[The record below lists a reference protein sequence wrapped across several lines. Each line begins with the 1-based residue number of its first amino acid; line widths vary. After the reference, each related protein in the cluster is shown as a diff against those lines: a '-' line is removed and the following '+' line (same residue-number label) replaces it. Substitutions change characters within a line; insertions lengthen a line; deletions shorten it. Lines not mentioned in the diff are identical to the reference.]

1 MEGPLSA
8 KVPSARHT
16 HADELN
22 SDHSRSR
29 ISALKCNSFFF
40 VLLPQYVFF
49 FCTMYITLE
58 SKNRTCINH
67 LKREINI
74 PYLLA

>member
-8 KVPSARHT
+8 KVPSARDT

-22 SDHSRSR
+22 SDYSRSR

-40 VLLPQYVFF
+40 VCYRSTSSFSVQYTVF
-49 FCTMYITLE
+49 
-58 SKNRTCINH
+58 
-67 LKREINI
+67 
-74 PYLLA
+74 